1 MMVISKK
8 SLWLILFVLL
18 GAFALRM
25 MALNVESV
33 WHDEAWSIRA
43 MRSPFITP
51 DDKTP
56 FLYYFTGHI
65 LQVAGVGNSPLAL
78 RYISVLYGIGV
89 VALGIIIAKR
99 WFGIKIAI
107 LFGILL
113 GISPL
118 LWEYSQEVR
127 AYSAVPLWALGLLA
141 CADAISRYKKQTRIP
156 YRLIGL
162 MAILEL
168 GVLYTHN
175 LGVPLVVW
183 VNVALGMIWLMRG
196 DIGKM
201 VLWGISQLGVIVAYL
216 PWMLTQAPSGT
227 ALNTPPMPSFSLMRD
242 VWQGYFLPVLPQL
255 REATNTAILD
265 GMGLWVLTGTLFML
279 VWILFYPHPP
289 TPSPQGEEGEK
300 HPNIL
305 HTGRRDG
312 IHAVHDL
319 TRLWLIGA
327 QVFLLPLFSTAL
339 FMFAS
344 IDFHPRYYI
353 TSLPATLLWMLIC
366 TTIGIS
372 VTHRR
377 ITEFARGAITLI
389 AVVVSIASIGQI
401 RTTRTYQHD
410 DFAGL
415 ATYYAQLPET
425 AVILIPF
432 DVERTL
438 QDYYADIAP
447 IRAQFITLP
456 IYSDEAVAVD
466 VINRLVAD
474 GVTHVEFL
482 TWYQVPADVRGMYPC
497 LLTVASDRVGEQ
509 QFFYGLSTQA
519 YRLTAPIR
527 FLPLEISPRY
537 TYFTLTDAGYAT
549 SSNGT
554 CVKTAWTLKSPFEED
569 LAVATALSA
578 PFGERI
584 ADDDASIARVDSAG
598 TSRWGIADSGTAY
611 ALLHLPEGAP
621 QTAYTLHLAVYSPS
635 QPSGFDILDTAGNPM
650 GVETRLDG
658 AIFTDGGAFSSP
670 PPAPSLVSDEIIV
683 QTGMPFTAT
692 LIIPANNEETHIML
706 MGDGY
711 ELVSSA
717 PPTDK
722 PVLAWVQFTIP
733 PNNEAGIARLLV
745 DGVQIAQYT
754 VENTPRLFTQPTATL
769 TLDAHFIGVGALVG
783 ADVPATVTAGEA
795 FPVRLI
801 WRADSQASPIAYTVF
816 VQLLDGNGQVL
827 AQSDAQPVNWTRPTA
842 SWVLG
847 EFLDDVHIVTFGVTD
862 FVGMARVIVG
872 FYDANDNFRRVF
884 TGDGADFAEL
894 PIDITVGK

>member
-1 MMVISKK
+1 MMVISQK
-8 SLWLILFVLL
+8 SLWLMIVVLL

-25 MALNVESV
+25 MALNAESV

-113 GISPL
+113 ATSPL

-127 AYSAVPLWALGLLA
+127 AYSAVPLWALALLA
-141 CADAISRYKKQTRIP
+141 CADAISRHKKGARLP
-156 YRLIGL
+156 YRLMGL

-168 GVLYTHN
+168 SALYTHN

-183 VNVALGMIWLMRG
+183 VNVALGMIWLIRG

-201 VLWGISQLGVIVAYL
+201 VLWGISQLGVIIAYL

-227 ALNTPPMPSFSLMRD
+227 ALNTPPLPSFSLMRD

-265 GMGLWVLTGTLFML
+265 GMGLWVLTGTLFMGII
-279 VWILFYPHPP
+279 VIFYPHPTQDNNRRGMIYHAP
-289 TPSPQGEEGEK
+289 TIITNEQ
-300 HPNIL
+300 H
-305 HTGRRDG
+305 
-312 IHAVHDL
+312 
-319 TRLWLIGA
+319 TRLWLIGS

-339 FMFAS
+339 FIVAS

-353 TSLPATLLWMLIC
+353 ASLPATLLWMLIC

-372 VTHRR
+372 SIHPR
-377 ITEFARGAITLI
+377 ITTFARGAITLI

-401 RTTRTYQHD
+401 MTTRTYQHD

-415 ATYYAQLPET
+415 AQYYAQLPET

-447 IRAQFITLP
+447 IRAQFVTLP
-456 IYSDEAVAVD
+456 IYSDEAMVVD

-497 LLTVASDRVGEQ
+497 LLTVASDTVGEQ
-509 QFFYGLSTQA
+509 EFFYGLSTQA
-519 YRLTAPIR
+519 YRLTAPIT
-527 FLPLEISPRY
+527 FLPLAINPRY

-554 CVKTAWTLKSPFEED
+554 CVKTGWTLKSPFEED
-569 LAVATALSA
+569 LAVATALST

-598 TSRWGIADSGTAY
+598 TSRWEITDSGTAY

-621 QTAYTLHLAVYSPS
+621 QTAYNLHLAVYSQS
-635 QPSGFDILDTAGNPM
+635 QPSGFDILDGAGNPM

-670 PPAPSLVSDEIIV
+670 PPAPSLVSDMPIV
-683 QTGMPFTAT
+683 QTGMPFTT
-692 LIIPANNEETHIML
+692 TIIIPANADETQITL
-706 MGDGY
+706 IGDGY
-711 ELVSSA
+711 ELVTLA

-722 PVLAWVQFTIP
+722 SVLAWAQFTIP
-733 PNNEAGIARLLV
+733 ANSESGIARLLV
-745 DGVQIAQYT
+745 DALEIAQYT
-754 VENTPRLFTQPTATL
+754 VENTPRVFTQPPATL

-783 ADVPATVTAGEA
+783 ADIPATVTAGES

-801 WRADSQASPIAYTVF
+801 WRADNQASPIAYTVF
-816 VQLLDGNGQVL
+816 VQLLDADGRVL
-827 AQSDAQPVNWTRPTA
+827 AQSDAQPVNWTRPTT

-847 EFLDDVHIVTFGVTD
+847 EFLDDTHTLTFGITD
-862 FVGMARVIVG
+862 FVGVGRIIVG
-872 FYDANDNFRRVF
+872 FYDANDNFRRVL

-894 PIDITVGK
+894 PIVITVDK